1 MDPFSH
7 DIFNS
12 EFNIGHKFKRKK
24 LKYSLTTINKYTMQN
39 YLIFELEGNYIIIGF
54 DFKYEKIRGVSYK
67 ELEEVLYLLKE
78 NLNFQIQYKLSI
90 IEKKWKNKDDF
101 LQIDNLKI
109 LKDKSNW
116 LIKMESKVYIE
127 NQKLDFR
134 SINLIFDSI
143 GLNYGEVNFRGFIDE
158 KFKDLRLF
166 NDLNIEIKN
175 DEDEYK
181 LSGAIFEAMEYD
193 GNYKMIIKA
202 LIHELSYYNVG
213 FHKSSN
219 LNPISYFSSILKNNT
234 NEIVLNTDINV
245 YSPYLVLIP
254 FHNININEIKIR
266 IENIIF
272 YDADYLLSENQ
283 YISDFIDGN
292 MSQKP
297 SIFAQIFVD
306 GESTFEAF
314 TKARNRIETVMN
326 MINIITKS
334 DTVFSMYNISTEINR
349 WNRSLILQN
358 PLIGNYYFA
367 ENIISNEKVAESI
380 DLDELNISINLENSI
395 NKEDKLYQNLENL
408 LFKYNNEY
416 DCLNESIFNAIK
428 WLNRSWK
435 SNSIEDKIIYT
446 NIALEFI
453 TNDVKVENY
462 IAKEFVD
469 TFKREVKP
477 FLNNLEIF
485 PEEESKKINEKVF
498 SSLNSTP
505 LKTKVIKLI
514 CDLNINISD
523 IYMKNLWD
531 VRKYR
536 NDIVHGRSIK
546 KFDNTKIVRSNL
558 ILGEI
563 ILNKLLKEGVKN

>member
-7 DIFNS
+7 DIFRS

-24 LKYSLTTINKYTMQN
+24 LKYSLITINKYTMQN
-39 YLIFELEGNYIIIGF
+39 YLIFELDGNYIIIGF
-54 DFKYEKIRGVSYK
+54 DFKYKKIRGVPYK
-67 ELEEVLYLLKE
+67 DLEKVLYLLKK
-78 NLNFQIQYKLSI
+78 NLNFQIQYKLNI
-90 IEKKWKNKDDF
+90 IQEMWKIKNDF

-109 LKDKSNW
+109 LKDKTNW

-127 NQKLDFR
+127 NQELDFK
-134 SINLIFDSI
+134 SINLIFDSMS
-143 GLNYGEVNFRGFIDE
+143 LKYGGVNLQRFTKE

-166 NDLNIEIKN
+166 NDLNIEIKI
-175 DEDEYK
+175 DEDEHK
-181 LSGAIFEAMEYD
+181 LSGTIFETMEDD

-234 NEIVLNTDINV
+234 NGIELNTDINV

-254 FHNININEIKIR
+254 FHNININDIKIR
-266 IENIIF
+266 IENITF
-272 YDADYLLSENQ
+272 YDADYLLSKNQ

-297 SIFAQIFVD
+297 SVFAQIFVD

-314 TKARNRIETVMN
+314 TKARNRIEAVMN
-326 MINIITKS
+326 MINIIIKS
-334 DTVFSMYNISTEINR
+334 DKIYSMYNISTKINQ
-349 WNRSLILQN
+349 WHRSFILQN

-395 NKEDKLYQNLENL
+395 NKEDNLYQNLENL
-408 LFKYNNEY
+408 LYKYNNE
-416 DCLNESIFNAIK
+416 DDVLNESIFNAIK

-469 TFKREVKP
+469 TFKKEVKP
-477 FLNNLEIF
+477 LLNNLDVF
-485 PEEESKKINEKVF
+485 PEEESKKIKEKAF

-505 LKTKVIKLI
+505 LKAKVIKLI
-514 CDLNINISD
+514 CDLNINFSES
-523 IYMKNLWD
+523 YMKNLWD

-546 KFDNTKIVRSNL
+546 KFDNQKIVRSNL
-558 ILGEI
+558 ILGEV
-563 ILNKLLKEGVKN
+563 ILYKLLEEGVKN